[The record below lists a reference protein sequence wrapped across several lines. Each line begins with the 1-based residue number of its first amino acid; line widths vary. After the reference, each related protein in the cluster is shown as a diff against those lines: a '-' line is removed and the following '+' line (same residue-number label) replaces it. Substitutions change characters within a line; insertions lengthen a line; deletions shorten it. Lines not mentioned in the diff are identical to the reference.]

1 MLTYNLYILSIRSL
15 VGLAQKGH
23 VRGWTC
29 EGVMRKLASSVAA
42 PLLFWDPD
50 RWGSREVMYSIMDAA
65 DVAACR
71 E

>member
-1 MLTYNLYILSIRSL
+1 MPTYNLYILSIRSL
-15 VGLAQKGH
+15 VGLVQKGH

-29 EGVMRKLASSVAA
+29 EGVMRKLLASVVE
-42 PLLFWDPD
+42 LFWDRD